1 MSQTQAM
8 EAMID
13 NKDQVLE
20 QIEGEVSKTNQKLHE
35 EIEKL
40 NTSLK
45 VKSSGNAML
54 GALMRGFKQKLEE
67 KMAESQTTIQM
78 QEQEIV

>member
-1 MSQTQAM
+1 
-8 EAMID
+8 
-13 NKDQVLE
+13 
-20 QIEGEVSKTNQKLHE
+20 
-35 EIEKL
+35 
-40 NTSLK
+40 
-45 VKSSGNAML
+45 ML